1 MSNAVYITASLP
13 FLKFGDPPPFPI
25 SELRNRCS
33 AVMTEE
39 ELATFDSLVNGEECD
54 DPFASAYMAHE
65 IQLKNVV
72 GHARAASWGP
82 EVRFSE
88 RQFPG
93 YDVTFAK
100 MVSEAYAKQNPLERE
115 QELDKTRFWLVD
127 ELARG
132 EDSMAAV
139 YAFVIKLKICERW
152 SRISAEAGNAAVLK
166 VINDNDPAYN
176 RDDRRS

>member
-13 FLKFGDPPPFPI
+13 FLKFGDTPPFSI
-25 SELRNRCS
+25 ADLRNRCS
-33 AVMTEE
+33 AVMTAE
-39 ELATFDSLVNGEECD
+39 ELATFDALVNGEECD
-54 DPFASAYMAHE
+54 DPFVSAYMAHE

-72 GHARAASWGP
+72 GHARAAAWGS
-82 EVRFSE
+82 EVRFTE

-100 MVSEAYAKQNPLERE
+100 MVSDAFAKPNPLDRE
-115 QELDKTRFWLVD
+115 QDLDRARFWLVD

-139 YAFVIKLKICERW
+139 YAFAIKLKICERW

-166 VINDNDPAYN
+166 VINDNDPAYKQE
-176 RDDRRS
+176 RPEV